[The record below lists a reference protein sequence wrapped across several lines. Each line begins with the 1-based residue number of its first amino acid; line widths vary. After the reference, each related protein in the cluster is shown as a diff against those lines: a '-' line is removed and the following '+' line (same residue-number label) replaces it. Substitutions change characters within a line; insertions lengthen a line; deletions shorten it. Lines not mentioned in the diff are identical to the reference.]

1 MKIGN
6 QERKAR
12 RPHLSDPLTLGIDV
26 GTSSAKAVVADPGGS
41 FFASATRS
49 YSYTTPEHRQAE
61 QDPEDWWD
69 AVCSLTQ
76 ELLSTHPEIGS
87 RLRAVGISGQGVA
100 AIVLGH
106 NRKPLR
112 NAILWLDT
120 RSAAQATQLCESY
133 GEFIAAISGKTP
145 AAYNVEPKLLWLR
158 QHEPANWNSIW
169 KVMTTTGYVTFR
181 LTGQAVMNHSDG
193 GILLSYDLNKHHWSE
208 EALACMDLPRSI
220 FCELAS
226 CHEVIGE
233 ITPEAASQTGLPAG
247 LPVVAGGEDTS
258 SAGLAMGV
266 VSENDVQLSM
276 GSASTVYVPL
286 RRPVSDSRLL
296 AFPHVLDGLTL
307 LGGSMVAGG
316 LAIDWLLKILDGTLD
331 ASGLKADALNIL
343 TARAAQVDPGSQ
355 GLIFLPYLAGEL
367 QPINDGFA
375 RGVFFGLGLQTSKA
389 HLFRAVLEGTAFAI
403 THNLSLA
410 RELGAAP
417 EQILAVGGPI
427 RNDLWCQIIS
437 DVTGMPLHAMEDRGG
452 AALGD
457 AILAGMGVQLFA
469 DPLVMQ
475 RAHARLRKSFS
486 PNWESHRE
494 YQRLLAIYREV
505 YPRLRDLFPKLL
517 SEPKAKVAGNVHL

>member
-1 MKIGN
+1 
-6 QERKAR
+6 
-12 RPHLSDPLTLGIDV
+12 LSGPLTLGIDV
-26 GTSSAKAVVADPGGS
+26 GTSSAKAVVADPAGS
-41 FFASATRS
+41 FFASATCS
-49 YSYTTPEHRQAE
+49 YSYTTPEHRQVE
-61 QDPEDWWD
+61 QDPEDWWK
-69 AVCSLTQ
+69 AVCSLTR
-76 ELLSTHPEIGS
+76 ELLSTHPEIRS

-100 AIVLGH
+100 AVVLGH
-106 NRKPLR
+106 NRKSLR

-120 RSAAQATQLCESY
+120 RGAPQATQLCESH
-133 GEFIAAISGKTP
+133 GERIAAISGKTP

-158 QHEPANWNSIW
+158 QHEPATWSNIW

-193 GILLSYDLNKHHWSE
+193 GILLSYDLNKRCWSD
-208 EALACMDLPRSI
+208 EALACMELPRSI
-220 FCELAS
+220 FCDLAP

-276 GSASTVYVPL
+276 GSASTVYVPVG
-286 RRPVSDSRLL
+286 RPVSDPRLL
-296 AFPHVLDGLTL
+296 AFPHVVDGLTL

-316 LAIDWLLKILDGTLD
+316 LAADWLLKALNDTAD
-331 ASGLKADALNIL
+331 ASISKSEALNTL
-343 TARAAQVDPGSQ
+343 TAKAAQVEPGSH

-367 QPINDGFA
+367 QPVNDGFA

-403 THNLSLA
+403 AHNLSLA
-410 RELGAAP
+410 REWGGCP
-417 EQILAVGGPI
+417 QQILAVGGPI
-427 RNDLWCQIIS
+427 RNDLWCQIIA
-437 DVTGMPLHAMEDRGG
+437 DVTGTPLHAMEDRGG

-457 AILAGMGVQLFA
+457 AILAGIGAQLFA

-475 RAHARLRKSFS
+475 RAHAKLRRSFR
-486 PNWESHRE
+486 PNRDSHGE
-494 YQRLLAIYREV
+494 YQRLFTIYREL
-505 YPRLRDLFPKLL
+505 YPRLQDLFPKLL
-517 SEPKAKVAGNVHL
+517 PEQPKAEIAKNVHV